1 MSSIVLPPLDLEG
14 LPLSELRARW
24 QGYFGMQAPANMSQQ
39 LLRLAIAYK
48 MQEEAQGGLSK
59 SARLRLKSL
68 SSRSRSS
75 AVELRLVGVT
85 KSGTRFIREWQ
96 GQAHE
101 VLALDN
107 GMFAYDG
114 KTYRSLT
121 TIAKQITGTH
131 QSGPRFFGMPPTK
144 EADHGRAP

>member
-1 MSSIVLPPLDLEG
+1 MSP
-14 LPLSELRARW
+14 
-24 QGYFGMQAPANMSQQ
+24 Q

-48 MQEEAQGGLSK
+48 IQEEARGGLSK
-59 SARLRLKSL
+59 SAKLRLKSL
-68 SSRSRSS
+68 TSGSRSS
-75 AVELRLVGVT
+75 AVELRLVGAT

-101 VLALDN
+101 VLALDD

-131 QSGPRFFGMPPTK
+131 QSGPRFFGL
-144 EADHGRAP
+144 A

>member
-1 MSSIVLPPLDLEG
+1 MSP
-14 LPLSELRARW
+14 
-24 QGYFGMQAPANMSQQ
+24 Q

-48 MQEEAQGGLSK
+48 MQEEVQGGLSNR
-59 SARLRLKSL
+59 ARLRLKSL
-68 SSRSRSS
+68 TSRSQSS
-75 AVELRLVGVT
+75 AVEHKLVGAT

-101 VLALDN
+101 VLALDD

-114 KTYRSLT
+114 KIYRSLT

-131 QSGPRFFGMPPTK
+131 QSGPRFFGMAPTK
-144 EADHGRAP
+144 EAESGRAP